1 MVLQGFRCIGG
12 LYNFRWEWGRGTF
25 KLGWLERG
33 SATAGTLHCRCFVFL
48 WYRLD
53 LIPAHPT
60 QGSSTPQITVRG
72 NLLRSE

>member
-1 MVLQGFRCIGG
+1 
-12 LYNFRWEWGRGTF
+12 
-25 KLGWLERG
+25 
-33 SATAGTLHCRCFVFL
+33 VFL